1 MVARIVVA
9 ALALAVGAEAAAPS
23 KPSIVARRGAAANR
37 EEIGPFTGSPVVQHK
52 FAPKAIAPKRRGF
65 LSAATLGG
73 VDVSLILYFVFWYV
87 GNAIYNMYN
96 TMALKAVGGKHSG
109 LTMTVSTMQ
118 LGICTLYAGLLWLSN
133 FNPVTLLGLEAPTKM
148 PKPQTTKDDIIA
160 TVPVGFC
167 AAAAHS
173 AGVFC
178 LGADPLFGQIVK
190 AGEPVLS
197 AFVNTVFYGKA
208 PSLPKVVCLFFI
220 VAGVGFASLKK
231 NLETGAYAL
240 KFDERALIF
249 GLIGNCFAAFKGS
262 ENKKLM
268 TLEGVK
274 DRMGGVANQ
283 FALTEVLGFFISL
296 PVMFATEYKKFGHF
310 LSLLTTSKE
319 LQVGLLLSGMSFYL
333 YNELATMT
341 IKKTGA
347 VTASV
352 ANTAKRVIVLVFM
365 SAVTGK
371 ALTSEQ
377 KIGAAIAIS
386 FVLLYSVIDD
396 LVKKFSEK
404 SA

>member
-1 MVARIVVA
+1 VA
-9 ALALAVGAEAAAPS
+9 ATPKASPLKAAAP
-23 KPSIVARRGAAANR
+23 AAAK
-37 EEIGPFTGSPVVQHK
+37 G
-52 FAPKAIAPKRRGF
+52 GF
-65 LSAATLGG
+65 
-73 VDVSLILYFVFWYV
+73 DVSLILYFVFWYV

-109 LTMTVSTMQ
+109 LTMTVSTLQ
-118 LGICTLYAGLLWLSN
+118 LGVCALYAGLLWLTN
-133 FNPVTLLGLEAPTKM
+133 FNPITLLGLSKPSKM
-148 PKPQTTKDDIIA
+148 PLPETTSDDLVK
-160 TVPVGFC
+160 TLPVGFC

-197 AFVNTVFYGKA
+197 AFVNTVFYGKP
-208 PSLPKVVCLFFI
+208 PSLAKVLCLFWI
-220 VAGVGFASLKK
+220 VAGVGFSTLKK
-231 NLETGAYAL
+231 NLETGAYKL

-249 GLIGNCFAAFKGS
+249 GMIGNAFAAFKGS

-268 TLEGVK
+268 TTPGLKE
-274 DRMGGVANQ
+274 RMGGVANQ
-283 FALTEVLGFFISL
+283 FALTEILGFLISL
-296 PVMFATEYKKFGHF
+296 PVMLATEWKKLPEFI
-310 LSLLTTSKE
+310 SLLKSTKE
-319 LQVGLLLSGMSFYL
+319 LQMGLLVSGMAFYL

-371 ALTSEQ
+371 ALTAEQ
-377 KIGAAIAIS
+377 KIGAAIAIA
-386 FVLLYSVIDD
+386 FVMLYSVIDD
-396 LVKKFSEK
+396 LVKKYTAK
-404 SA
+404 AA

>member
-1 MVARIVVA
+1 MLRFLVTLSLACAASGANLESRPAVAARPVLGRAVEKGSSVVA
-9 ALALAVGAEAAAPS
+9 ASSNPAPVAKRSTEVFAAAS
-23 KPSIVARRGAAANR
+23 G
-37 EEIGPFTGSPVVQHK
+37 
-52 FAPKAIAPKRRGF
+52 GF
-65 LSAATLGG
+65 
-73 VDVSLILYFVFWYV
+73 DYSLMLYFVFWYV

-96 TMALKAVGGKHSG
+96 TMALKAVGGKYSG
-109 LTMTVSTMQ
+109 MTMTVSTLQ
-118 LGICTLYAGLLWLSN
+118 LGICTLYAGLLWLTN
-133 FNPVTLLGLEAPTKM
+133 FNPIRLLGLEKPGKM
-148 PKPQTTKDDIIA
+148 PLPQMTKEDLIN
-160 TVPVGFC
+160 TLPVGFC

-197 AFVNTVFYGKA
+197 AFVNTVFYGKP
-208 PSLPKVVCLFFI
+208 PSLAKVVCLFFI
-220 VAGVGFASLKK
+220 VCGVAFSSLKK
-231 NLETGAYAL
+231 NLETGVYKL

-249 GLIGNCFAAFKGS
+249 GMIGNSFAAFKGS

-268 TLEGVK
+268 DKEGIK

-283 FALTEVLGFFISL
+283 FALTEVLGFFISV
-296 PVMFATEYKKFGHF
+296 PVMLATEYKKLPEFI
-310 LSLLTTSKE
+310 SLLMSKKD

-347 VTASV
+347 VTQSV

-371 ALTSEQ
+371 ALTTEQ
-377 KIGAAIAIS
+377 KIGAAIAIA
-386 FVLLYSVIDD
+386 FVMLYSIIDD
-396 LVKKFSEK
+396 LVKKVK
-404 SA
+404 AKMA